1 MLLCSAAWIDKECPG
16 EEKEA
21 FWDTAAESGP
31 AIVGPSQDSYGRF
44 CWVDWL
50 WSDKCLSDQSQ
61 QSVEWVYG
69 VCDQFVMNLNNAV
82 CVCIDWLI
90 DWLIDQLI
98 DWTSGDTNASRRQEF
113 FRRWTVSVELSACY
127 ITWQRHLTL
136 YSLRDFWRHFCLSR
150 AAAHSDC
157 CFFCAVYKYSYLLTY
172 LVTYLLT

>member
-90 DWLIDQLI
+90 DWLIDWSVNRLNI
-98 DWTSGDTNASRRQEF
+98 WWHERVSETGVFPSLDRVCGTLCLLHYVTETSHFIQFKR
-113 FRRWTVSVELSACY
+113 L
-127 ITWQRHLTL
+127 LKTL
-136 YSLRDFWRHFCLSR
+136 LF
-150 AAAHSDC
+150 
-157 CFFCAVYKYSYLLTY
+157 V
-172 LVTYLLT
+172 